1 MRKSLSLILLI
12 ILLVGCSN
20 SELTSYSGTITEI
33 TKGNNGY
40 ERVTVEGPNGG
51 EEETIIF
58 IVPNDENEGVE
69 VGDQVSVYYDP
80 DAFREDSLPPT
91 QDGVE
96 RIELNEE
103 ESYTSTALAKSKG

>member
-12 ILLVGCSN
+12 ILLIGCSN
-20 SELTSYSGTITEI
+20 SELNRYSGTITEI
-33 TKGNNGY
+33 TNGNNGY
-40 ERVTVEGPNGG
+40 ERITIEGSIGG
-51 EEETIIF
+51 DEDTIIF
-58 IVPNDENEGVE
+58 TVPNDVNESVE

-96 RIELNEE
+96 RIEVNENE
-103 ESYTSTALAKSKG
+103 GEN

>member
-1 MRKSLSLILLI
+1 MRKSQTLILLL

-33 TKGNNGY
+33 IDGDTGY
-40 ERVTVEGPNGG
+40 ERVTVEGLNGG
-51 EEETIIF
+51 DEDTIIF
-58 IVPNDENEGVE
+58 IVPNDVNEGVE
-69 VGDQVSVYYDP
+69 VGNKISVYYDP

-96 RIELNEE
+96 RIEVYVERN
-103 ESYTSTALAKSKG
+103 